1 VLPGILFWLAWPPRD
16 LFFLSFIALVPLLL
30 LEKETHNT
38 RRSGWMMY
46 AALLFWNIILSWW
59 VYYAEAPNSVTHSL
73 LITFVM
79 MAANAAVMYLPWWG
93 YRKARKILGDGK
105 ALLVFV
111 MLWLAFEHLHLN
123 WQITWPWFTLG
134 NIFAKHNE
142 VVQWYEITGTLGGS
156 LWVLWANV
164 LVFKTIVLKSLMTLS
179 FIFLKMKKTI
189 VAFGFNQ

>member
-1 VLPGILFWLAWPPRD
+1 MIQNRKLRIVLYALMPGILFWLAWPPRY
-16 LFFLSFIALVPLLL
+16 LFFLGFIAFVPLLL
-30 LEKETHNT
+30 LEKEMHNT
-38 RRSGWMMY
+38 RRSGWMIY

-59 VYYAEAPNSVTHSL
+59 VYYAEAPNSLTHSL

-164 LVFKTIVLKSLMTLS
+164 LIFKAVTSES
-179 FIFLKMKKTI
+179 KK
-189 VAFGFNQ
+189 